1 MGSPHHG
8 ARTPEEAAAIADAMQ
23 ASYYRGFFE
32 SQRDARARDL
42 AGYVRTLTQCTT
54 TGDMRAASRVR
65 RTIRH
70 TQRNIHAIERML
82 QALKRKIP
90 GDLGG

>member
-1 MGSPHHG
+1 MRESP
-8 ARTPEEAAAIADAMQ
+8 
-23 ASYYRGFFE
+23 S
-32 SQRDARARDL
+32 RDGPLYELDM
-42 AGYVRTLTQCTT
+42 
-54 TGDMRAASRVR
+54 GDMRAASRVR

-70 TQRNIHAIERML
+70 TQRDIHAIERML

>member
-1 MGSPHHG
+1 VQRESP
-8 ARTPEEAAAIADAMQ
+8 
-23 ASYYRGFFE
+23 S
-32 SQRDARARDL
+32 RDGPLYELDM
-42 AGYVRTLTQCTT
+42 
-54 TGDMRAASRVR
+54 GDMRAASRVR